1 MSGIQTIF
9 GGAQFQREGRFADPA
24 TLLKVYDAL
33 EKGGVR
39 KIDTAHIYG
48 ASEEILGQTG
58 GSKRFEIDTKA
69 PGGLIPGS
77 ITTQGVQGF
86 AHRSKKLLDV
96 EQVDVYYIHAPD
108 VVPLEEMLAGVNEI
122 YKEGWFKR
130 FGLSN
135 FFARDVQKIY
145 DICKREGYPLPT
157 VYQGDYSAIARKQ
170 EEELLPLLR
179 KLDIVSLHNI
189 PLINQLAF
197 QPYSQT
203 IQHTDLKIKSFYAY
217 SPLAGGFLTKSV
229 ADITARTGRFAPGQP
244 FGEAYN
250 KRFNKPCFLEA
261 LEKWAAVAER
271 EGTTKA
277 DLAYRWV
284 KYNSPLKPEYG
295 DGIIV
300 GATSLEQLEQT
311 LAGIGKGPV
320 SEEAAKAIEEI
331 WEGVKSEAVL
341 DLINQ

>member
-9 GGAQFQREGRFADPA
+9 GGAQFQREGRFADPS

-33 EKGGVR
+33 EEAGVR

-77 ITTQGVQGF
+77 MTAQGVQGF
-86 AHRSKKLLDV
+86 AHTSKKLLDV

-108 VVPLEEMLAGVNEI
+108 VVPIEEMLAGVNEI

-135 FFARDVQKIY
+135 FLAEDVQKIY

-170 EEELLPLLR
+170 EEELLPLLH
-179 KLDIVSLHNI
+179 KLDIVSLHK
-189 PLINQLAF
+189 PLINQLGFNHTAKR
-197 QPYSQT
+197 PSN
-203 IQHTDLKIKSFYAY
+203 TDLNNKSFYAY

-229 ADITARTGRFAPGQP
+229 ADITSRKGRFAPGATY
-244 FGEAYN
+244 GEAYN

-271 EGTTKA
+271 EDTTKA

-284 KYNSPLKPEYG
+284 KYNSPLKQEYG
-295 DGIIV
+295 DGIII

-320 SEEAAKAIEEI
+320 SEEAAREIEEI

>member
-9 GGAQFQREGRFADPA
+9 GGAQFQREGRFADPS

-33 EKGGVR
+33 EEAGVR

-77 ITTQGVQGF
+77 MTAQGVQGF
-86 AHRSKKLLDV
+86 AHTSKKLLGV

-108 VVPLEEMLAGVNEI
+108 VVPVEEMLAGVNEI

-135 FFARDVQKIY
+135 FLAEDVQKIY

-179 KLDIVSLHNI
+179 KLDIVSLHK
-189 PLINQLAF
+189 PLINQLASNRTAKRPSTLT
-197 QPYSQT
+197 QASRASTPT
-203 IQHTDLKIKSFYAY
+203 PP
-217 SPLAGGFLTKSV
+217 SPVASSPNPSPTSPPVKAASLLAPRTAKLTTSALTSPASSKRSRSGLPWRSV
-229 ADITARTGRFAPGQP
+229 RTRRKRILRTGG
-244 FGEAYN
+244 
-250 KRFNKPCFLEA
+250 
-261 LEKWAAVAER
+261 
-271 EGTTKA
+271 
-277 DLAYRWV
+277 
-284 KYNSPLKPEYG
+284 
-295 DGIIV
+295 
-300 GATSLEQLEQT
+300 
-311 LAGIGKGPV
+311 
-320 SEEAAKAIEEI
+320 
-331 WEGVKSEAVL
+331 
-341 DLINQ
+341 

>member
-9 GGAQFQREGRFADPA
+9 GGAQFQREGRFADPS

-33 EKGGVR
+33 EEAGVR

-77 ITTQGVQGF
+77 MTAQGVQGF
-86 AHRSKKLLDV
+86 AHTSKNLLDV

-108 VVPLEEMLAGVNEI
+108 VVPIEETLAGVNEI

-135 FFARDVQKIY
+135 FFAEDVQKIY

-179 KLDIVSLHNI
+179 KLDI
-189 PLINQLAF
+189 
-197 QPYSQT
+197 
-203 IQHTDLKIKSFYAY
+203 SFYAY

-229 ADITARTGRFAPGQP
+229 ADITARKGRFAPGATY
-244 FGEAYN
+244 GEAYN

-261 LEKWAAVAER
+261 LEKWAAVAEH

-295 DGIIV
+295 DGIII

-320 SEEAAKAIEEI
+320 SEEAARKIEEI

>member
-1 MSGIQTIF
+1 MSQPTGIQTVF

-33 EKGGVR
+33 DNAGVR
-39 KIDTAHIYG
+39 KIDTAHVYG

-58 GSKRFEIDTKA
+58 GSKRFVIDTKA
-69 PGGLIPGS
+69 PGGLVPGS
-77 ITTQGVQGF
+77 MTTQGVQGF
-86 AHRSKKLLDV
+86 AHRSKKLLAV

-108 VVPLEEMLAGVNEI
+108 VVPLEETLAGINEV
-122 YKEGWFKR
+122 YKQGWFRR

-135 FFARDVQKIY
+135 FFAEDVQKVY
-145 DICKREGYPLPT
+145 VICKREGYPLPT

-170 EEELLPLLR
+170 EEELIPLLR
-179 KLDIVSLHNI
+179 KLDIVSL
-189 PLINQLAF
+189 
-197 QPYSQT
+197 QT
-203 IQHTDLKIKSFYAY
+203 PSTSLQWYPTTQHTNSNIKSFYAY

-320 SEEAAKAIEEI
+320 SEEAARAIGEI
-331 WEGVKSEAVL
+331 WEGVKNESVL
-341 DLINQ
+341 DLIHL